1 MSVASDATSSMA
13 SGMTSNTASGM
24 TSNTAS
30 GTTSV
35 VAATLDQARQNRRA
49 LGPNDFTYEL
59 NVHEAYRVQH
69 EGIALRVQRGEVP
82 SGLKMGFTNKA
93 KMRQMGVDSVIAGQL
108 TQATLV
114 ADGGVIDLSDFIHP
128 RIELEVAFRMGSDVD
143 FTDPLC
149 DPAAHIDAVAVAMEV
164 IDSRFAGFGFDLGKV
179 VADNTSAGAY
189 ILGPWLAWD
198 HRDLS
203 NLSAELDVNGQPA
216 QLSSTAAILGDP
228 LRALTEL
235 RTLAREHGLVL
246 RAGETVLAGA
256 ATEAV
261 PLVPGVVDGRIAG
274 LGSVMVHAES
284 STKAASTDAT
294 STQGA
299 RS

>member
-1 MSVASDATSSMA
+1 MA
-13 SGMTSNTASGM
+13 SEPT
-24 TSNTAS
+24 S
-30 GTTSV
+30 GTTAA
-35 VAATLDQARQNRRA
+35 VAATLDTARLERRA
-49 LGPNDFTYEL
+49 LGPSDFTYEL
-59 NVHEAYRVQH
+59 DVTEAYRVQH
-69 EGIALRVQRGEVP
+69 AGIALRVHRGEVP

-114 ADGGVIDLSDFIHP
+114 ADGGVIDLSEFIHP

-149 DPAAHIDAVAVAMEV
+149 DPTAHIDAVAVAMEV

-189 ILGPWLAWD
+189 IVGPWIAWD

-203 NLSAELDVNGQPA
+203 NLAAELDVNGQPV
-216 QLSSTAAILGDP
+216 QVSSTAAILWQP

-274 LGSVMVHAES
+274 LGSVMVHA
-284 STKAASTDAT
+284 AG
-294 STQGA
+294 STQAAAEGA
-299 RS
+299 HS